1 MLTGS
6 CLCGAVAYEAD
17 APLERIVHCHCQ
29 TCRKTHGTAF
39 SSVTAVPREK
49 FRWTRGADRLG
60 AIESSPGKF
69 RRFCTQCGSHIM
81 AERVA
86 QPVVLLRLG
95 CLDTPVTD
103 RPQVHIWRSDAA
115 PWYDPKQQFPEK
127 PEGLD
132 MTFLAFH
139 EDEAKAQA
147 LAGHQRPGRAAI
159 RPFMPDQHREFF
171 ALLPYLFVATPD
183 ADGWPMAS
191 VLTGEPGFV
200 QSPDPATLGIGALP
214 ASDDP
219 AAPTFIAGA
228 EIGLLGL
235 DFTTRR
241 RNRAN
246 GRLVAS
252 RRRRAHRRDRP
263 ELRQLRPVHPD
274 AHAGARAAA
283 GAPVER
289 LDRLDD
295 AARAL
300 IAASDTF
307 FVASRSRGGI
317 DDGGLD
323 MSHRGGRPGFV
334 GVTGDTL
341 AIPDFRGNR
350 FYNTLGNLLGDPR
363 AGLLFIDFASGDI
376 LQLQGRAT
384 IDWHPEG
391 SGPAGAERLWRVEIA
406 RAWRRRGA
414 FPFAWRFGDF
424 APTTLAT
431 GTW

>member
-1 MLTGS
+1 
-6 CLCGAVAYEAD
+6 
-17 APLERIVHCHCQ
+17 
-29 TCRKTHGTAF
+29 
-39 SSVTAVPREK
+39 
-49 FRWTRGADRLG
+49 
-60 AIESSPGKF
+60 
-69 RRFCTQCGSHIM
+69 
-81 AERVA
+81 
-86 QPVVLLRLG
+86 
-95 CLDTPVTD
+95 
-103 RPQVHIWRSDAA
+103 
-115 PWYDPKQQFPEK
+115 
-127 PEGLD
+127 

-139 EDEAKAQA
+139 EDELRAQA
-147 LAGHQRPGRAAI
+147 LAGQQRAGRAAI

-183 ADGWPMAS
+183 AECSPMAS
-191 VLTGEPGFV
+191 VLTGQPGFM
-200 QSPDPATLGIGALP
+200 QSPDPTTLRIAALP
-214 ASDDP
+214 APDDP

-246 GRLVAS
+246 GRLVAVDDGVTVGIAQS
-252 RRRRAHRRDRP
+252 FGNCAQYIQTRTP
-263 ELRQLRPVHPD
+263 SP
-274 AHAGARAAA
+274 RAAA
-283 GAPVER
+283 GTPVEP
-289 LDRLDD
+289 LDRLD
-295 AARAL
+295 AAACDL
-300 IAASDTF
+300 IQASDTF
-307 FVASRSRGGI
+307 FVASRSRTGI

-323 MSHRGGRPGFV
+323 MSHRGGKPGFV

-376 LQLQGRAT
+376 LQLQGRTT

-391 SGPAGAERLWRVEIA
+391 GGPAGAERLWRIDVT

>member
-1 MLTGS
+1 
-6 CLCGAVAYEAD
+6 
-17 APLERIVHCHCQ
+17 
-29 TCRKTHGTAF
+29 
-39 SSVTAVPREK
+39 
-49 FRWTRGADRLG
+49 
-60 AIESSPGKF
+60 
-69 RRFCTQCGSHIM
+69 
-81 AERVA
+81 
-86 QPVVLLRLG
+86 
-95 CLDTPVTD
+95 
-103 RPQVHIWRSDAA
+103 
-115 PWYDPKQQFPEK
+115 
-127 PEGLD
+127 

-147 LAGHQRPGRAAI
+147 LAGHQRPGRVAI

-171 ALLPYLFVATPD
+171 ALLPYLFVVTPD

-191 VLTGEPGFV
+191 VLPGPPGFV

-214 ASDDP
+214 ALDDP
-219 AAPTFIAGA
+219 AASAFVAGA
-228 EIGLLGL
+228 EVGLLGL

-246 GRLVAS
+246 GRLVAIDDGVTVAIAQS
-252 RRRRAHRRDRP
+252 FGNCAQYIQTRTP
-263 ELRQLRPVHPD
+263 SP
-274 AHAGARAAA
+274 RAAA

-289 LDRLDD
+289 LDHLDD

-307 FVASRSRGGI
+307 FVASRSRPGI

-323 MSHRGGRPGFV
+323 MSHRGGKPGFV
-334 GVTGDTL
+334 GVMGDTL

-391 SGPAGAERLWRVEIA
+391 TGPAGAERLWRVDVTH
-406 RAWRRRGA
+406 AWRRRGA
-414 FPFAWRFGDF
+414 FPFAWRFGDY

>member
-1 MLTGS
+1 
-6 CLCGAVAYEAD
+6 V
-17 APLERIVHCHCQ
+17 
-29 TCRKTHGTAF
+29 
-39 SSVTAVPREK
+39 
-49 FRWTRGADRLG
+49 
-60 AIESSPGKF
+60 
-69 RRFCTQCGSHIM
+69 
-81 AERVA
+81 
-86 QPVVLLRLG
+86 
-95 CLDTPVTD
+95 
-103 RPQVHIWRSDAA
+103 
-115 PWYDPKQQFPEK
+115 
-127 PEGLD
+127 
-132 MTFLAFH
+132 TFLAFH

-147 LAGHQRPGRAAI
+147 LSGHQRPGRAAI

-171 ALLPYLFVATPD
+171 ALLPCLFVATPD

-200 QSPDPATLGIGALP
+200 QSPGPATLDIGALP

-219 AAPTFIAGA
+219 AAPTFVAGA

-246 GRLVAS
+246 GRLVAIDVAIDKGGLTVAIAQS
-252 RRRRAHRRDRP
+252 FGNCPQYIQTREP
-263 ELRQLRPVHPD
+263 SPS
-274 AHAGARAAA
+274 AAA
-283 GAPVER
+283 GAPVEQ
-289 LDRLDD
+289 LDHLDD

-317 DDGGLD
+317 DGGGLD

-334 GVTGDTL
+334 GAMGDTL

-376 LQLQGRAT
+376 LQLQGRAA

-414 FPFAWRFGDF
+414 FPFTWRFGNF